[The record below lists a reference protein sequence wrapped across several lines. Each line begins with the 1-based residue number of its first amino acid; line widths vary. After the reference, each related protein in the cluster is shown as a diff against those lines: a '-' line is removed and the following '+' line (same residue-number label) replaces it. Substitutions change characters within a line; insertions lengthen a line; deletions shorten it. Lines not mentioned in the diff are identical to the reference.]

1 MEQND
6 LLGQLTQLS
15 ENAVEAI
22 QANGVATGAG
32 AGGTAAAN
40 GTAGTAAGLNSA
52 ATATNTAS
60 ITYQSDI
67 ASLKVRLGFNVINI
81 LREVF
86 QQIPS
91 I

>member
-15 ENAVEAI
+15 ENAVEVI

-40 GTAGTAAGLNSA
+40 GTAGSGLV
-52 ATATNTAS
+52 TN
-60 ITYQSDI
+60 
-67 ASLKVRLGFNVINI
+67 
-81 LREVF
+81 
-86 QQIPS
+86 
-91 I
+91 